1 LISRQDRVQ
10 VWASQLAANDFPP
23 VCAMTGAPAE
33 TWRRFKFATP
43 PAWAYA
49 FSALVAVLVAERAS
63 GFLPLTRASSRLVGL
78 ARWVPRGLI
87 IGSGVIWIAI
97 AIAAIAN
104 VDAAAPNAGDVAG
117 LFGFLGVLV
126 LVAGLVGRFVFR
138 PLVCPRGR
146 VTLLAGYPDKLVE
159 LRNVH
164 HAFVAA
170 VTQIHQARAQQYPA
184 MQAQANVPLPPA
196 SN

>member
-1 LISRQDRVQ
+1 
-10 VWASQLAANDFPP
+10 
-23 VCAMTGAPAE
+23 
-33 TWRRFKFATP
+33 
-43 PAWAYA
+43 
-49 FSALVAVLVAERAS
+49 VL
-63 GFLPLTRASSRLVGL
+63 
-78 ARWVPRGLI
+78 
-87 IGSGVIWIAI
+87 WIAV
-97 AIAAIAN
+97 AIAAVAN

-170 VTQIHQARAQQYPA
+170 VTQVHQARAHQA
-184 MQAQANVPLPPA
+184 MQEQANVSLPPA